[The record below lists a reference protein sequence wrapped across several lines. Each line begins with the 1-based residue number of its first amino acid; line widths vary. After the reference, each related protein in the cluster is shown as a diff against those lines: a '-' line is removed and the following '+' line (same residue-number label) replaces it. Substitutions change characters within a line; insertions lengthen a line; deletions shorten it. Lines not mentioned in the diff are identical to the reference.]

1 MSHKT
6 FVERYNDRFM
16 LPSQSTVRPR
26 NDERELLRSAYEGR
40 DDHGVGGMEEINSKS
55 NHLIFNKS
63 FSTNPRV
70 SSNATG
76 NCNVLA

>member
-1 MSHKT
+1 M
-6 FVERYNDRFM
+6 
-16 LPSQSTVRPR
+16 PPPQSTVRPT
-26 NDERELLRSAYEGR
+26 NDGREHIRSAYEGR
-40 DDHGVGGMEEINSKS
+40 DDHGVGGMEEVNSKS

-63 FSTNPRV
+63 ISTNPRV